1 MPKIWN
7 DLDEAIIGTALVW
20 DTSGHHIERV
30 VYDGEEIV
38 SIFMKR
44 DNMTYEEV
52 VEYIEFNIEGAYIG
66 EDTPI
71 VVWKGDID
79 DIKKSS
85 TNN

>member
-20 DTSGHHIERV
+20 DTSGHRIERV
-30 VYDGEEIV
+30 VYNGEEIV

-44 DNMTYEEV
+44 DNMTYEEA
-52 VEYIEFNIEGAYIG
+52 VEYVEFNIEGAYIG

-71 VVWKGDID
+71 IVYKRDID
-79 DIKKSS
+79 DIKE
-85 TNN
+85 NI